1 MPKATT
7 NACDD
12 LTRVLVIMAH
22 PDDAE
27 FTCAGTVAKWSRA
40 GRQVHYIVCTSG
52 DKGTKD
58 PEMTPHH
65 LAAIREEE
73 QLAAAR
79 MLGVETI
86 TFLRHKDGEL
96 EATREFRAEIAMFI
110 RRYKPDIV
118 ITHDPWRPYQ
128 LHPDH
133 RAVGITVCD
142 AIVAARDHLFLP
154 GQTAIGLEAVEP
166 CELCLWGA
174 AEPDHFEDI
183 SETIE
188 LKLDALSKH
197 ESQLRRPNWRDR
209 IRQWAA
215 STGEP
220 HGMAYA
226 EAFKRISFRR

>member
-1 MPKATT
+1 MPESTDKT
-7 NACDD
+7 CDD
-12 LTRVLVIMAH
+12 LARALVIMAH

-27 FTCAGTVAKWSRA
+27 FTCAGTVAKWTRA

-58 PEMTPHH
+58 PDLTPHH

-73 QLAAAR
+73 QLAAAQ

-96 EATREFRAEIAMFI
+96 EATKEFRAEIAMLI
-110 RRYKPDIV
+110 RRFKPDV
-118 ITHDPWRPYQ
+118 VVTHDPWRPYQ

-154 GQTAIGLEAVEP
+154 GQTSIGLEAVEP
-166 CELCLWGA
+166 CELYLWGA
-174 AEPDHFEDI
+174 AEPDHLEDI

-188 LKLDALSKH
+188 QKLEALSKH
-197 ESQLRRPNWRDR
+197 ASQLRRPNWRER
-209 IRQWAA
+209 IRQWAID
-215 STGEP
+215 TGAP

>member
-1 MPKATT
+1 MTGKANQTSE
-7 NACDD
+7 NAE
-12 LTRVLVIMAH
+12 RVLVVMAH

-27 FTCAGTVAKWSRA
+27 FTCAGTLTKWIQD
-40 GRQVHYIVCTSG
+40 GRQVHYVVCTSG

-58 PEMTPHH
+58 PNMTPYH
-65 LAAIREEE
+65 LATIREEE

-79 MLGVETI
+79 VLGVETI
-86 TFLRHKDGEL
+86 TFLRHQDGEL
-96 EATREFRAEIAMFI
+96 EATKEFRSEIALLI

-118 ITHDPWRPYQ
+118 VTHDAWRPYQ

-166 CELCLWGA
+166 DELYLWGA
-174 AEPDHFEDI
+174 AEPDYFEDI
-183 SETIE
+183 TKTID
-188 LKLDALSKH
+188 LKLEALAQHK
-197 ESQLRRPNWRDR
+197 SQLRRPNWRER
-209 IRQWAA
+209 IQQWAA
-215 STGEP
+215 DTGEP

-226 EAFKRISFRR
+226 EAFKRIAFRR